1 MTKNKIEFER
11 KSLRKWIELEEARS
25 KIKDVL
31 KTKNATRAAVSI
43 FAYIQLAQTGQE
55 DYELD
60 KLYAPNVFTLFLE
73 AFTINSPRMNFPIL
87 KSAADK
93 NEKLPWEY
101 EGRSWYFWLNLLSE
115 KYGWNMDYISL
126 LDIDDAIGLY
136 QEIEIDRQLQK
147 EWEWGLSEIA
157 YQYDKASKSSKFH
170 PLSRPSW
177 MRPIA
182 PKPKII
188 KIKRDFLPVGNVI
201 GTNELDK
208 AVGLGTNP

>member
-25 KIKDVL
+25 KIKDVF

-177 MRPIA
+177 MMPIA